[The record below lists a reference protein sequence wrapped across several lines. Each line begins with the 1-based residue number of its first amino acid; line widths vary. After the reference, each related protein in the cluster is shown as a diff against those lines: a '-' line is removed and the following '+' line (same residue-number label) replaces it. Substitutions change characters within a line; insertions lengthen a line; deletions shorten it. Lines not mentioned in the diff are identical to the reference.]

1 VSAQPLMVR
10 CMEMGTPALDPEI
23 REGLRRSWKALMA
36 VGVIAILIGCVAII
50 VPEVA
55 SVGTAIFIGWILV
68 IAGAFLVAG
77 AFMAHSIGSVILRL
91 IWALLT
97 VIVGLWLIVEP
108 HNGTLTLTLVLG
120 IYFLFMGLTRIA
132 VAFAARGQEGAGLV
146 ALSGVAG
153 LLVGILVLAKFPS
166 SADWAIGL
174 LVGID
179 LIFAGWTLT
188 SVALVGRD
196 LSRS

>member
-1 VSAQPLMVR
+1 
-10 CMEMGTPALDPEI
+10 MEMNAVQMDPEV
-23 REGLRRSWKALMA
+23 REGLRRSWKALMT
-36 VGVIAILIGCVAII
+36 VGILAILIGCVAIV
-50 VPEVA
+50 VPA
-55 SVGTAIFIGWILV
+55 AAAVGTAIFIGWILV

-132 VAFAARGQEGAGLV
+132 VAFAGRGRQGAGLV
-146 ALSGVAG
+146 GLSGVCG
-153 LLVGILVLAKFPS
+153 LLIGILVLAKFPS

-179 LIFAGWTLT
+179 LIFAGWMLT
-188 SVALVGRD
+188 SVALVGKD
-196 LSRS
+196 LSRSA

>member
-1 VSAQPLMVR
+1 
-10 CMEMGTPALDPEI
+10 MEYGGVEMDPEV
-23 REGLRRSWKALMA
+23 REGLAQGWKGLMA
-36 VGVIAILIGCVAII
+36 VGILAILIGCIAIL
-50 VPEVA
+50 VPAVA

-68 IAGAFLVAG
+68 IAGAFLVAA
-77 AFMAHSIGSVILRL
+77 AFSARTIGSVLLRL

-97 VIVGLWLIVEP
+97 VAVGVWLIVEP

-132 VAFAARGQEGAGLV
+132 VAFVGRGQAGAGLV
-146 ALSGVAG
+146 GLSGVAG
-153 LLVGILVLAKFPS
+153 LLIGILVLAEFPS

-179 LIFAGWTLT
+179 LIFAGWTLV
-188 SVALVGRD
+188 SVALVGKD
-196 LSRS
+196 LSRA